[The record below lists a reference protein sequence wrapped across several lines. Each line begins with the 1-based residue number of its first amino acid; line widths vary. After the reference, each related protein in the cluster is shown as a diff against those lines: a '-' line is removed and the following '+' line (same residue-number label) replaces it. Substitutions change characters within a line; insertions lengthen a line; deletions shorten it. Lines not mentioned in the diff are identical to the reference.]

1 MDILFNHKNGLPLA
15 ISSDKLFA
23 LTSVTPKN
31 TEEPQDTFNVGNKEF
46 VSWGPANRYPD
57 EAVKIIGRTG
67 VLSTAVGFKARTS
80 LGQGVIPIHFEGYDE
95 KGCEVFKPYN
105 NPEVDDMLSSY
116 WFLRYASRAF
126 RDLYK
131 FGNAYPIFYFNSAGK
146 IVNIITRNARHCRI
160 SKDKKWLCVY
170 PNFDKGLPSDSSD
183 CEIIPMLNE
192 DDPFLDMATRKAK
205 RGGINYNRP
214 MAFPRLQNYYSNTD
228 YYGIPDWDAAN
239 RSGWIEVANMVP
251 QFLQQSYKN
260 ALTMMWHIQVPT
272 SWYEEHFPEKNYAGA
287 EGGMEKREKDIEE
300 FWKKFEEQMCGT
312 AGGNK
317 AFFSE
322 YGIDPDSRGED
333 KWIIDRLE
341 NEIDAKERLNTSA
354 AANSEILFS
363 MMINPSTLGAGMPG
377 GSYAGNAGS
386 GSDIRESYLVS
397 IVTTFIEKQQILY
410 PALLAMRHNGLDTDH
425 RLRLRYKETILT
437 TLNTGNSQQKITT

>member
-31 TEEPQDTFNVGNKEF
+31 TEEPQGTFNVGNKEF

-214 MAFPRLQNYYSNTD
+214 MAFPRLQNY
-228 YYGIPDWDAAN
+228 
-239 RSGWIEVANMVP
+239 
-251 QFLQQSYKN
+251 
-260 ALTMMWHIQVPT
+260 
-272 SWYEEHFPEKNYAGA
+272 
-287 EGGMEKREKDIEE
+287 
-300 FWKKFEEQMCGT
+300 
-312 AGGNK
+312 
-317 AFFSE
+317 
-322 YGIDPDSRGED
+322 
-333 KWIIDRLE
+333 
-341 NEIDAKERLNTSA
+341 
-354 AANSEILFS
+354 
-363 MMINPSTLGAGMPG
+363 
-377 GSYAGNAGS
+377 
-386 GSDIRESYLVS
+386 
-397 IVTTFIEKQQILY
+397 
-410 PALLAMRHNGLDTDH
+410 
-425 RLRLRYKETILT
+425 
-437 TLNTGNSQQKITT
+437 